1 MFGKIWGSL
10 FALLLVSINAGV
22 SLGSTH
28 DFFTGRVIRII
39 VGSSAGGGFDVYA
52 RTIARHMGKHIP
64 GNPSFIVENMPGAGH
79 RIAANYVYKVA
90 KPDGLTLGHFFG
102 GLLVGQVLDYPGI
115 EFDARKF
122 EYLGVPVKDKPVC
135 AITRAS
141 GITNIERW
149 MASKTPVKLGATG
162 TDDLMLYGIPK
173 ILNAVLGLPV
183 QVVAGYK
190 GTAEIRL
197 AAESGEVAG
206 ACWGWDSIRAT
217 WRKGLEAGEVVA
229 VLQAVGQP
237 NADLPQ
243 VPLAIHLAKTEEA
256 RQMIQTGIHDVND
269 TTRPYVLPPGTPKD
283 RVQILSK
290 AFMETLKDPQFL
302 DDAAKSKLLVEPLSG
317 EEVERT
323 VAGFFKLKPET
334 LAKLKRVLK

>member
-1 MFGKIWGSL
+1 
-10 FALLLVSINAGV
+10 
-22 SLGSTH
+22 
-28 DFFTGRVIRII
+28 
-39 VGSSAGGGFDVYA
+39 
-52 RTIARHMGKHIP
+52 
-64 GNPSFIVENMPGAGH
+64 
-79 RIAANYVYKVA
+79 
-90 KPDGLTLGHFFG
+90 
-102 GLLVGQVLDYPGI
+102 
-115 EFDARKF
+115 
-122 EYLGVPVKDKPVC
+122 
-135 AITRAS
+135 
-141 GITNIERW
+141 

-197 AAESGEVAG
+197 AAEGGELAG

-243 VPLAIHLAKTEEA
+243 IPLAIHLAKTEEA

-283 RVQILSK
+283 RVRILRK

-302 DDAAKSKLLVEPLSG
+302 DDAAKSKLMVDPLSG
-317 EEVERT
+317 EELERT
-323 VAGFFKLKPET
+323 VAGFFKLNPET